1 MKKQK
6 LKNLPV
12 PSQPA
17 IGTIQ
22 LTKITEMILQKY
34 KLEKIICFGS
44 EVITVQKESCF
55 SMEDT
60 QDSSSPAMYS
70 YYLLL
75 IPSKDEKSADIKIQ
89 QRLEEQLKPFA
100 SVTIL
105 VHRMEEFNSALQKG
119 SSFFRSVYKKGIV
132 LHDNNE
138 EQFVSPEEG
147 APIAERITQREKY
160 WDHWYKLSIGF
171 VKGGQFFMEEENSGL
186 AVFML
191 HQALQ
196 HCYSGM
202 IRVLTGYRTN
212 SNSLRRLLQL
222 VDLALPDSS
231 IFTPFRA
238 TPEDLRLKGVLLKG
252 FSDARYDDTFIVTKE
267 DLFTLYNRIIS
278 IINDGNKVCLQRIA
292 DLKSGKAIYVL
303 K

>member
-6 LKNLPV
+6 LKNLPM
-12 PSQPA
+12 PSEPGFGEAQVRE
-17 IGTIQ
+17 
-22 LTKITEMILQKY
+22 ITNQILKQY
-34 KLEKIICFGS
+34 KFEKIIRFGS
-44 EVITVQKESCF
+44 KINIVKKESCF
-55 SMEDT
+55 VFDEDHSLT
-60 QDSSSPAMYS
+60 SNELNS
-70 YYLLL
+70 YYLML
-75 IPSKDEKSADIKIQ
+75 IPSKDEKCADIKMQ
-89 QRLEEQLKPFA
+89 QRLEEQFKSIA

-105 VHRMEEFNSALQKG
+105 IHRMHEFNDALQNG
-119 SSFFRSVYKKGIV
+119 SSFFKSIYKKGTI

-138 EQFVSPEEG
+138 EHFLSPAEG
-147 APIAERITQREKY
+147 APIDERIIRREKY
-160 WDHWYKLSIGF
+160 WDHWHRLSMGF
-171 VKGGQFFMEEENSGL
+171 VRGGRFFIEEEKNSGL

-222 VDLALPDSS
+222 IDLAMPDSS
-231 IFTPFRA
+231 IFTSFRA

-267 DLFTLYNRIIS
+267 DLFTLYNRIMS

-292 DLKSGKAIYVL
+292 
-303 K
+303 